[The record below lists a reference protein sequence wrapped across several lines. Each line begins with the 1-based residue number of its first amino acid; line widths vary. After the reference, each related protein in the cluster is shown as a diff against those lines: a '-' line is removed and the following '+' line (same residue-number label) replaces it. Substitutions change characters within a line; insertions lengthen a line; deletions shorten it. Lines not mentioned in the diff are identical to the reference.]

1 MKLKKIKFI
10 IFFIFVFCYSLSRS
24 EPKNDIMSFLT
35 SFNAYSLENNN
46 IKYSPTELSIKK
58 VVDAV
63 SKISDNDFVMLDSK
77 KYSKR
82 EVYDFVAIALKEK
95 AKNFDKLSSML
106 VDYKLVEK
114 ESSKKEDAENL
125 LRMAKNFKDKKANIN
140 GASISISA
148 YEAIP
153 TEFDIIKAISANNK
167 YLKNADKADVKKV
180 VENFIKDKQQILKD
194 LDAAF
199 KKLPVPAQVAIAIS
213 GAPVPVKK

>member
-1 MKLKKIKFI
+1 MKLKKINFV
-10 IFFIFVFCYSLSRS
+10 IFFIFVFCYSLSLA

-35 SFNAYSLENNN
+35 SFNAYFLENNN

-63 SKISDNDFVMLDSK
+63 SKIADNDFVVLDGK

-82 EVYDFVAIALKEK
+82 EIYDFVALTLKEK

-125 LRMAKNFKDKKANIN
+125 LRMAKIFKDKKANIN
-140 GASISISA
+140 GAAISISA
-148 YEAIP
+148 YEMIP

-167 YLKNADKADVKKV
+167 YFKNADKADVKKV
-180 VENFIKDKQQILKD
+180 VENLIKDKQQILKD

-199 KKLPVPAQVAIAIS
+199 KKLPVPVQVATAVS
-213 GAPVPVKK
+213 GVTVPVKK